1 LWQISVVRISPRLPK
16 SAKQFLLFRIGP
28 TMNLS
33 PNEIQRRRLSEGRS
47 NNNNQGQ
54 QNLVSGLAAQWLE
67 QQQVLQQQLQNQRS
81 TTNPSVHLP
90 DTVPQQQ
97 QRMLTQ
103 RPSQLGGSV
112 GSAGLPPSNLELQ
125 QRAYLLDLQRR
136 QQELPLSQQQQQEA
150 LMMMLNEA
158 RDTRGGADLSQN
170 IARLL
175 AGSAA
180 PAAPTPTLPGRT
192 TVQRPLDQALI
203 DRLLAAEL
211 SSGDRRSKIEE
222 ATRVLQLHEA
232 LQQQQQQQQQR
243 SLPEAPFAFRQDTLP
258 PLPTNV
264 AAMSPSSYM
273 RFRATTNSAPQ
284 QPDPPAHILPAM
296 FNSGSVGLPPLARTQ
311 YKTATSSVEK
321 RKAEDPEM
329 GTEKKRAA
337 SITTIAPG
345 SAESS
350 FPLPSRK
357 RARAM
362 TFALTSYRE
371 LWEDLEESEIQEEAF
386 RRRIFE
392 SIKIQ
397 GVSRSVLK
405 KP

>member
-1 LWQISVVRISPRLPK
+1 VVRRISPRLPK
-16 SAKQFLLFRIGP
+16 SAKHVLLFRIGP

-47 NNNNQGQ
+47 SNNNNQGQ
-54 QNLVSGLAAQWLE
+54 QNLSGLAAAQWLE
-67 QQQVLQQQLQNQRS
+67 QQQQLLQQQHRNQRS
-81 TTNPSVHLP
+81 SADHPIHLP
-90 DTVPQQQ
+90 DTVSQQQ

-103 RPSQLGGSV
+103 RPSQLGGS
-112 GSAGLPPSNLELQ
+112 AGLPPSDLELQ
-125 QRAYLLDLQRR
+125 QRAFLFDLQRR

-150 LMMMLNEA
+150 LMMMLDEA

-175 AGSAA
+175 AANAA
-180 PAAPTPTLPGRT
+180 PAVPTPTLPDRT
-192 TVQRPLDQALI
+192 TVRPGDQALI

-232 LQQQQQQQQQR
+232 LQQQQQR
-243 SLPEAPFAFRQDTLP
+243 SLPEAPFPFRQETLH
-258 PLPTNV
+258 PLPTNF

-296 FNSGSVGLPPLARTQ
+296 FNSGSVGLPPLTRTQ
-311 YKTATSSVEK
+311 YKSTTSSVEK
-321 RKAEDPEM
+321 RKAEDLEI
-329 GTEKKRAA
+329 GADKKRA
-337 SITTIAPG
+337 SIPAIVPG

-357 RARAM
+357 RGRAM

-371 LWEDLEESEIQEEAF
+371 LWEELEESEMQEEAF

-397 GVSRSVLK
+397 GVSRSVMK